1 MKSKLILSVLAFALS
16 FPSAILPC
24 GPSSGL
30 ADPFLF
36 SEIPS
41 SAYGRVCID
50 SLLIDKSSMPVACG
64 AITREEENAREWAA
78 YLGITAAEA
87 RKGVYENPKLP
98 AFTRALAKKPG
109 ASEYLA
115 LARSVEKV
123 QLSTVGWD
131 YDFDREK
138 EKSDLSQTK
147 SILKDLQK
155 KAATTNDPFLSP
167 RYNLQK
173 AKLLLR
179 LGNYSEILSIPVPEN
194 PGFTRSQILR
204 LRSGASLRMKEKV
217 TAAIQTILAY
227 EASPYSGAA
236 DDFRYLLLEEKD
248 YRQIQSSNLSKKQ
261 VGIFYFLSGIHMSS
275 GGSFSLAVEDLENL
289 WNAEPGTP
297 YADPLLL
304 KTIALMEEE
313 SLPVILYH
321 QEPPKQNSGID
332 SIRIR
337 LLSWIAG
344 KFPQLYAQTNANG
357 LPDSTTL
364 AATRLRKFL
373 EKNKSN
379 SRNPALWNLAA
390 AYAAYTA
397 GDSDAASEALSAKE
411 KKPAYE
417 VRRQLILLLARIQKE
432 RVISEETENAFVN
445 LLPLLSGSSSGMARY
460 SPFDEKG
467 PPAATMMLYELLSDK
482 YKKGGAGHKGIIA
495 SYLAGAFEWYDTARL
510 DASSEP
516 DLVRL
521 RDYLAQPP
529 VTSMDRLIKSKFHLS
544 RAVVMDRLAAK
555 YALQG
560 KYKEAEQELR
570 AAGPPKKITLEY
582 TGDLGPFDA
591 TFEDASKNAKNWN
604 RLTFFQEMGK
614 LSAAIDAKPAD
625 AEAAL
630 LHYRRGVGALSAS
643 HFGKWWILMKDYRSV
658 GDVYMGHD
666 WELMLRQAKNDFEAA
681 ARLTK
686 DPELGAKSTF
696 LSALASQG
704 LNQPRE
710 WTEEKQKLSAA
721 EADSY
726 RKLGTIYKDTRFFNT
741 IGSSCSVLNDFLG
754 H

>member
-1 MKSKLILSVLAFALS
+1 
-16 FPSAILPC
+16 
-24 GPSSGL
+24 
-30 ADPFLF
+30 
-36 SEIPS
+36 
-41 SAYGRVCID
+41 
-50 SLLIDKSSMPVACG
+50 
-64 AITREEENAREWAA
+64 
-78 YLGITAAEA
+78 
-87 RKGVYENPKLP
+87 
-98 AFTRALAKKPG
+98 
-109 ASEYLA
+109 
-115 LARSVEKV
+115 
-123 QLSTVGWD
+123 
-131 YDFDREK
+131 
-138 EKSDLSQTK
+138 
-147 SILKDLQK
+147 
-155 KAATTNDPFLSP
+155 
-167 RYNLQK
+167 
-173 AKLLLR
+173 
-179 LGNYSEILSIPVPEN
+179 
-194 PGFTRSQILR
+194 
-204 LRSGASLRMKEKV
+204 
-217 TAAIQTILAY
+217 
-227 EASPYSGAA
+227 
-236 DDFRYLLLEEKD
+236 
-248 YRQIQSSNLSKKQ
+248 
-261 VGIFYFLSGIHMSS
+261 
-275 GGSFSLAVEDLENL
+275 
-289 WNAEPGTP
+289 
-297 YADPLLL
+297 
-304 KTIALMEEE
+304 
-313 SLPVILYH
+313 
-321 QEPPKQNSGID
+321 
-332 SIRIR
+332 
-337 LLSWIAG
+337 
-344 KFPQLYAQTNANG
+344 
-357 LPDSTTL
+357 
-364 AATRLRKFL
+364 
-373 EKNKSN
+373 
-379 SRNPALWNLAA
+379 
-390 AYAAYTA
+390 
-397 GDSDAASEALSAKE
+397 
-411 KKPAYE
+411 
-417 VRRQLILLLARIQKE
+417 RQLILLLARIQKE